1 MKQKVFIGYL
11 LFILLANPVSA
22 QVDAGKSI
30 REGNVGGYMIT
41 KVEKGD
47 TSYNAGYSMYAAAWP
62 LVKQYPGRAF
72 QSGLFGTWMFPENN
86 SPLTKKDFYTDIE
99 GGLGWWNDTEYATE
113 TPKFIMGGVQ
123 LNFSGWANGP
133 GAGQGRDW
141 SNDRGQVWSGS
152 AEPMGFVASRW
163 TEP

>member
-1 MKQKVFIGYL
+1 ML
-11 LFILLANPVSA
+11 
-22 QVDAGKSI
+22 
-30 REGNVGGYMIT
+30 
-41 KVEKGD
+41 
-47 TSYNAGYSMYAAAWP
+47 AWP

-86 SPLTKKDFYTDIE
+86 SPLTKKDFYTDVE

-133 GAGQGRDW
+133 VAPDRAETGATTKGNMEW
-141 SNDRGQVWSGS
+141 PS
-152 AEPMGFVASRW
+152 
-163 TEP
+163 